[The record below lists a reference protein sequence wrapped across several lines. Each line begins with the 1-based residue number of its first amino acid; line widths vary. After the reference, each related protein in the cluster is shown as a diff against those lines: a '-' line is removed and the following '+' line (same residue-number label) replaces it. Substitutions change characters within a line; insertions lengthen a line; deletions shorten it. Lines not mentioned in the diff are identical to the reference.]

1 MKKIKL
7 VLYGQPMSKQSVR
20 QGRTKAGKSIFYQP
34 AKYKIRSKDY
44 YYQII
49 KQLPEDFQMFEKK
62 VYIEKLK
69 FCFQP
74 LAAHKRSKK
83 ISAFLAFGG
92 EIEKTTKPD
101 LSDNLKKLLFDTFGG
116 VVFKDD
122 SLICKENNV
131 SKVYAIT
138 AKIEI
143 EISGE

>member
-7 VLYGQPMSKQSVR
+7 VLYGQPMPKQSVR

-34 AKYKIRSKDY
+34 AKYKERSKDY

-62 VYIEKLK
+62 VYIEKT
-69 FCFQP
+69 F
-74 LAAHKRSKK
+74 
-83 ISAFLAFGG
+83 AFLSSGG

-131 SKVYAIT
+131 SKVYSIT

-143 EISGE
+143 ELLGE

>member
-1 MKKIKL
+1 MKKLKL

-20 QGRTKAGKSIFYQP
+20 QGRSKNGKTVFYQP
-34 AKYKIRSKDY
+34 AKYKERSKDY

-74 LAAHKRSKK
+74 LAVHKNSKK
-83 ISAFLAFGG
+83 KFEFLASGG
-92 EIEKTTKPD
+92 ELEKTTKPD
-101 LSDNLKKLLFDTFGG
+101 LSDNLKKLLFDTFSGL
-116 VVFKDD
+116 VFKDD

-143 EISGE
+143 ELWGV

>member
-7 VLYGQPMSKQSVR
+7 VIEGQPMSKQSVR
-20 QGRTKAGKSIFYQP
+20 QGKTRAGKKVFYQP
-34 AKYKIRSKDY
+34 AKYKIKAKDY

-62 VYIEKLK
+62 VYIEELK

-74 LAAHKRSKK
+74 LAAHKKSKK
-83 ISAFLAFGG
+83 IYAFLSSGG

-101 LSDNLKKLLFDTFGG
+101 LSDNLKKLLFDTFSGL
-116 VVFKDD
+116 VFKDD

-131 SKVYAIT
+131 SKVYAILP
-138 AKIEI
+138 KIEI
-143 EISGE
+143 IISGI